1 MDEAAP
7 ELSVIV
13 PTDRFTTMRS
23 TAAKLRGQTALD
35 RLELVIVTP
44 SPRDLGADRGE
55 LEGFHSVTLVESDVS
70 SMPRARAAGVRAA
83 SAELVAFS
91 ETHAFPEPR
100 WAEAMIDAHR
110 GPWAGVGPVLRVANP
125 GHPAAWGNFFVDY
138 GRWAEPLASGPVA
151 DLPGHNSSYKR
162 FLLLDYGSG
171 LESMLTAESVL
182 HEDLRRRG
190 YGLYL
195 EPGARVRHLNMT
207 RLVPAATQWFHY
219 SRGYAA
225 MRSRRWSRTRRLAY
239 AAAAPLIPLVRFV
252 RTLRQM
258 RRAQRLRL
266 LPRAL
271 PAMICSLAGGG
282 AGELVGYTIGGGES
296 LEGTTRYELHRARF
310 AASPARPRGN
320 E

>member
-23 TAAKLRGQTALD
+23 TAANLGEQTALE
-35 RLELVIVTP
+35 RLELVVVTP
-44 SPRDLGADRGE
+44 SPRDFAGHCE
-55 LEGFHSVTLVESDVS
+55 LEGFHSVRLVEADVS
-70 SMPRARAAGVRAA
+70 SLPRARAAGVRAA
-83 SAELVAFS
+83 RAELVAFS

-110 GPWAGVGPVLRVANP
+110 GPWAAVGPVVRVANP

-138 GRWAEPLASGPVA
+138 GRWAEPLTSGPVA

-162 FLLLDYGSG
+162 FVLLDYGSG
-171 LESMLTAESVL
+171 LESMLVAESVL
-182 HEDLRRRG
+182 HQDLRRHG
-190 YGLYL
+190 YRLYL
-195 EPGARVRHLNMT
+195 EAGARVRHLNMT

-219 SRGYAA
+219 GRGYAVA
-225 MRSRRWSRTRRLAY
+225 RSRRWSRPRRLVYTAG
-239 AAAAPLIPLVRFV
+239 APLIPLVRFA
-252 RTLRQM
+252 RTLGEM

-266 LPRAL
+266 LPGAL

-282 AGELVGYTIGGGES
+282 AGELVGYAIGGGES
-296 LEGTTRYELHRARF
+296 LEGTTRYELHRSRF
-310 AASPARPRGN
+310 AASRARARRD